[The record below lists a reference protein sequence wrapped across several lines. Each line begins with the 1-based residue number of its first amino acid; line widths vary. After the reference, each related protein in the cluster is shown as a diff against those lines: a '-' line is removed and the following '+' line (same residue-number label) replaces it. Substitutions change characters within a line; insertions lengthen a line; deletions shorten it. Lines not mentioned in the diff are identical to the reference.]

1 MTIQEATQHFQVSE
15 KTIRRWIKRGKL
27 SAELIDGRWHVQADG
42 QNDQTPDKAALIGQ
56 LQAENAHLRD
66 QLTEKDNQLIRRDE
80 QTDHLQQLLA
90 VSQKS
95 IGQLTEQNQFL
106 LEPLFRPNG
115 TKSDPD
121 KNSLNL
127 HYYWASTIQKV
138 PLLNKDLLSQNR

>member
-56 LQAENAHLRD
+56 LQAENAPLRD

-106 LEPLFRPNG
+106 LEDTRRRTWWKQIFR
-115 TKSDPD
+115 
-121 KNSLNL
+121 
-127 HYYWASTIQKV
+127 
-138 PLLNKDLLSQNR
+138 R

>member
-1 MTIQEATQHFQVSE
+1 MPNQYERLSVAIWNGVSVSSVLVNMTIQEATQHFQVSE

-106 LEPLFRPNG
+106 LEDTRRRTWWKQIFR
-115 TKSDPD
+115 
-121 KNSLNL
+121 
-127 HYYWASTIQKV
+127 
-138 PLLNKDLLSQNR
+138 R

>member
-1 MTIQEATQHFQVSE
+1 MPNQYERLSVAIWNGVSVSSVLVNMTIQEATQHFQVSE

-106 LEPLFRPNG
+106 LEDPRRRTWWKQIFR
-115 TKSDPD
+115 
-121 KNSLNL
+121 
-127 HYYWASTIQKV
+127 
-138 PLLNKDLLSQNR
+138 R